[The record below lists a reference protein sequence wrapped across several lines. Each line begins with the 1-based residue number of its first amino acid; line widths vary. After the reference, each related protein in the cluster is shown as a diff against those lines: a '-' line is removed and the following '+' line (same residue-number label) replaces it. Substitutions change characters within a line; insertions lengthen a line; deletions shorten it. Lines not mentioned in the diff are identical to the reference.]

1 MAAPGAAPA
10 RTPLRR
16 PVAPR
21 LPRRVSG
28 PSRRRTAETARRRS
42 LLARLLA
49 LPDHRL
55 VDRLLRGRVWIP
67 LIGFLLI
74 GIVAMQVSM
83 LKLNAGIGTAVERA
97 SVLERQNGELRADQ
111 AKAEAGE
118 RIQRAASKLGMVMPA
133 PDQVRY
139 LKVKRGHRTGD

>member
-28 PSRRRTAETARRRS
+28 PARRKPGTARRRT
-42 LLARLLA
+42 LLQRLVA

-55 VDRLLRGRVWIP
+55 VDRLVRGRVWIP

-83 LKLNAGIGTAVERA
+83 LKLNAGIGTAVERS
-97 SVLERQNGELRADQ
+97 SVLDRQNGELRADL
-111 AKAEAGE
+111 ATLEAGE

>member
-21 LPRRVSG
+21 LPRRKSG
-28 PSRRRTAETARRRS
+28 PAHPNTRRRPTTARRRS

-55 VDRLLRGRVWIP
+55 VDRLVRGRVWIP

-83 LKLNAGIGTAVERA
+83 LKLNAGIGADAQRIST
-97 SVLERQNGELRADQ
+97 LERVNGELRAAQ
-111 AKAEAGE
+111 AQAESGD
-118 RIQRAASKLGMVMPA
+118 RIQRAAEKLGMVMPA
-133 PDQVRY
+133 PDQVEY
-139 LKVKRGHRTGD
+139 LKVRR